1 MPDLINNWTTAEW
14 QAAYT
19 ELQAACADLEERTE
33 KRLALLKQQIAQ
45 RKEAEEALQHESN
58 TLRLLQEVA
67 VAANQA
73 QSVKELLQFALD
85 KICDYMHWPAG
96 QVYIRAQTNDG
107 ELVSAGL
114 WHCADDRYNFLQDAA
129 KAAQTEQADW
139 LGLAQTQARPGWL
152 DLTENPLF
160 AQTETETA
168 VNGRFIIPIM
178 AGDEVVALLEFFAS
192 ETADLDDNLT
202 QVMEH
207 IALQLGR
214 VVKRTQA
221 EESLQESKRW
231 LRHLAGWVVEAQE
244 EERQRVSR
252 ELHDEAGQ
260 ALTALKI
267 SLELIQAS
275 LPEGLTAVYD
285 SLTDAIDLTD
295 ETMESIRRL
304 AHNLRPP
311 VLDRFGLDASL
322 EGLCRDFAEHIQL
335 PVSYQGTDLPLL
347 SDPLATTLYRFVQE
361 GLTNAAKHAHATQIA
376 VTLRCND
383 GQLWLQVT
391 DNGRGF
397 HMHRQRQQIPQGNGM
412 GLLGMEERLMLL
424 GGQLTIDSKPEDGTR
439 LTAVVPLLQ
448 KKTLRT
454 TFYKE
459 QT

>member
-1 MPDLINNWTTAEW
+1 MPSSLTDPSPNATLSEW

-19 ELQAACADLEERTE
+19 RLRAACVALEERTE
-33 KRLALLKQQIAQ
+33 KRLVLLKQQIAQ
-45 RKEAEEALQHESN
+45 RKEAEEALQRESD

-73 QSVKELLQFALD
+73 QSVEELLQFALD

-96 QVYIRAQTNDG
+96 QVYIRAQTNEG

-129 KAAQTEQADW
+129 TAAQTEQADW
-139 LGLAQTQARPGWL
+139 LSLAQNQDRPGWL

-160 AQTETETA
+160 ARTDAETA
-168 VNGRFIIPIM
+168 VNGRFIIPVL

-214 VVKRTQA
+214 VIRRTQA
-221 EESLQESKRW
+221 EEALQESRRW

-275 LPEGLTAVYD
+275 LPEELTAVSD
-285 SLTDAIDLTD
+285 SLNDAINLTD

-322 EGLCRDFAEHIQL
+322 AGLCRDFSERIQR
-335 PVSYQGTDLPLL
+335 PISYQGADLPPLPN
-347 SDPLATTLYRFVQE
+347 PLATTLYRFVQE
-361 GLTNAAKHAHATQIA
+361 GLTNAAKHANATEIA
-376 VTLRCND
+376 VNLRCKD
-383 GQLWLQVT
+383 GQLWLQVA
-391 DNGRGF
+391 DDGQGF
-397 HMHRQRQQIPQGNGM
+397 RIRRQRSQIPHGHGM
-412 GLLGMEERLMLL
+412 GLMGMEERLMLL
-424 GGQLTIDSKPEDGTR
+424 GGELIIDSKPGEGTQ
-439 LTAVVPLLQ
+439 LTAVVPIPE
-448 KKTLRT
+448 KNHR
-454 TFYKE
+454 
-459 QT
+459 